1 MPLITYLTHI
11 RFGFGTLKEL
21 PEDLAALGIKR
32 PLVVADKG
40 VVAAGLVDRLFEV
53 LSADNR
59 RLVFDDVPTNPTE
72 EAALEAVKVYAQE
85 ECDGLI
91 ALGGGSPIDLAKA
104 VGLLATHP
112 EPLSQYAMVEGGVAR
127 ITPKVAP
134 LIAIPTTSGTGSEVG
149 RGSVMNL
156 VDGRKLGII
165 SPNLIPKRAICDP
178 ELTLGLPPVLTA
190 ATGMDALS
198 HCIESFLTPNYNPP
212 AEGIALDGARR
223 VVLHLE
229 RAVRDGSDR
238 EARQELMAGAMEGG
252 MTFQKGL
259 GGVHALSHALGSLK
273 EPRLHHG
280 TLNAVL
286 LPPILRFNAGHVGD
300 KYRRLAHAMGLKP
313 DVDLAVFIEEL
324 NARLGLPKS
333 LREMGVPASVIPEM
347 AAKAEKDHTNPTNP
361 RPAKAADYE
370 ALLRESIAA

>member
-1 MPLITYLTHI
+1 
-11 RFGFGTLKEL
+11 
-21 PEDLAALGIKR
+21 
-32 PLVVADKG
+32 
-40 VVAAGLVDRLFEV
+40 
-53 LSADNR
+53 
-59 RLVFDDVPTNPTE
+59 VPTNPTE
-72 EAALEAVKVYAQE
+72 EAALAAVEVYRNE
-85 ECDGLI
+85 DCDGLI
-91 ALGGGSPIDLAKA
+91 ALGGGSAIDLAKA

-112 EPLSQYAMVEGGVAR
+112 GPLSLYAMVEGGVLR

-156 VDGRKLGII
+156 NDGRKLGII
-165 SPNLIPKRAICDP
+165 SQHLIPKRAICDP

-198 HCIESFLTPNYNPP
+198 HCIESFLTPNDNPP

-223 VVLHLE
+223 IVLHLE
-229 RAVRDGSDR
+229 RAVQDGSDR
-238 EARQELMAGAMEGG
+238 EARKELMAGAMEGG

-259 GGVHALSHALGSLK
+259 GAVHALSHALGSLK

-286 LPPILRFNAGHVGD
+286 LPPVLRFNAGHVGD
-300 KYRRLAHAMGLKP
+300 KYERLAQAMGL
-313 DVDLAVFIEEL
+313 DAGADLAAFIEDL
-324 NARLGLPKS
+324 NARIGLPKS
-333 LREMGVPASVIPEM
+333 LREMGVPAGVIPEM

-361 RPAKAADYE
+361 RKATAADYG
-370 ALLRESIAA
+370 ALLRESIGAS